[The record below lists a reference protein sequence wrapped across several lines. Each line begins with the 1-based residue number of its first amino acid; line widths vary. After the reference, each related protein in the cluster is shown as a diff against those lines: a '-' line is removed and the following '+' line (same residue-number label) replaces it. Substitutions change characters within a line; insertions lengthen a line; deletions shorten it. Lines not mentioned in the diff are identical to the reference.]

1 MEHLI
6 LFFVLLL
13 FMCLDLENTNVEN
26 HWRQMTK
33 ENTSNHTTVKRYKY
47 GADIVGNSNENIGT
61 TFVEYGVLD
70 GPSSSV

>member
-6 LFFVLLL
+6 LFFALLL

-33 ENTSNHTTVKRYKY
+33 EKYKQPHDSKTLQVW
-47 GADIVGNSNENIGT
+47 G
-61 TFVEYGVLD
+61 
-70 GPSSSV
+70 